1 MSILQVVKKSK
12 FCALSV
18 GYVLLT
24 SVSAQGSPSIED
36 RAIESLPSFKVHS
49 IPTAKRARV
58 YVNGTLHSITLHS
71 IDVPYFSYDVFQ
83 LSQPYGYEAHMWV
96 KNEMGWSDHGCRI
109 DLGDAEGVNGDIRTR
124 VYCPSR
130 DGWYDLSHR
139 MLELGLAWPQQGCSV
154 SDSVITRAEQARV
167 RHVGL
172 WSGEDPLPPWVFRSR
187 QGIVD

>member
-1 MSILQVVKKSK
+1 LSILQAVTKSK
-12 FCALSV
+12 FRALSV

-24 SVSAQGSPSIED
+24 SVSAQGSPSIVD
-36 RAIESLPSFKVHS
+36 TAIVSLPSFKVHS

-83 LSQPYGYEAHMWV
+83 LSQPYGYEALMWV
-96 KNEMGWSDHGCRI
+96 KNTMGWSDHGCRI
-109 DLGDAEGVNGDIRTR
+109 DLGVAGSVNVDARAR

-139 MLELGLAWPQQGCSV
+139 MVELGLAWPQQGCCV
-154 SDSVITRAEQARV
+154 SDSVSARAEQARV
-167 RHVGL
+167 HQVGL
-172 WSGEDPLPPWVFRSR
+172 WSDEDPLPPWVFRSR
-187 QGIVD
+187 QGMVD